1 MKNLKLFVFLCILT
15 FTVSCGQQNK
25 YIEYKVKEGET
36 MRGIAKRLHM
46 KTKDLL
52 RLNPDIT
59 KKPSANT
66 VIIIPRK
73 KSQKG
78 FKISPKAKKDSLV
91 KQRETVQSLD
101 TTNID
106 LISDKELQKKAY
118 IAELEKEFKVHEVK
132 KGDTFIGLTRY
143 YNVSK
148 EAIIALNP
156 ILKDGLKLGQI
167 IKILPIEEV
176 YEEEEL
182 LYKDTIAENIS
193 LKVAFMLPFRAKELD
208 TLTETEIFSNSKLAN
223 IVTDLYLGAEIAIDS
238 LRNQGVSV
246 AVELYDTESNSTNI
260 KNIVS
265 NYDLNSNHVI
275 FGPLYSEEVDFIA
288 DKVKVPIVFP
298 VFSKKQTQFTDS
310 KVVKTYPNKLL
321 FRAKLLNYISEN
333 FQDGNIVVV
342 TDNTSESNFNASQI
356 SAVLEQ
362 NDSIFKVSTIVSND
376 GYIKKEKFT
385 DVLQPNM
392 NNFVVLTTNDAVIV
406 ASTINSLIS
415 LPEEVKARVFSFD
428 KLNTYNKIDNKKL
441 AQLQFTYVSN
451 DYLREDSFYAKDF
464 DATYKRVNG
473 ALPSYYATKGFDI
486 TYDILIRLAS
496 GKKLKNTFKEGF
508 SYRIESKF
516 DYTDQSFKVPEN
528 KGLFILKYNEDL
540 TLTRLE

>member
-91 KQRETVQSLD
+91 KQGETVQSLD

-356 SAVLEQ
+356 SAVLKQ

-415 LPEEVKARVFSFD
+415 LPEEVRARVFSFD